1 MTGSEIVLGVLGG
14 VMVTVGLI
22 MLAEGVETRSWR
34 PYWYLLGI
42 GMVLCGLGW
51 LAVALPHL

>member
-1 MTGSEIVLGVLGG
+1 
-14 VMVTVGLI
+14 MVTVGLI
-22 MLAEGVETRSWR
+22 MLAEGMETRSLR